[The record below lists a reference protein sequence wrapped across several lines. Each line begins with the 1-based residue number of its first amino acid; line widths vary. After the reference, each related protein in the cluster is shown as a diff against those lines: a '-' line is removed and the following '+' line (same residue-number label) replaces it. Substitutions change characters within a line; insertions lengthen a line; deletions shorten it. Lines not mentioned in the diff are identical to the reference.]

1 VACPSWVLASAPWAL
16 AAAVPVTIG
25 DGSEEP
31 PSAEAEAEGETS
43 EEPAVEEAAKGA
55 TGAETC
61 AGGSGQAEVEELA
74 AGRSGEAQM
83 SASAHQ
89 RRAAFAEEVPML
101 ASGLQ
106 RTTAAFEGAEGAE
119 DVEDVEGV
127 GAAGTH
133 TVVAVAAASSAVHSG
148 ASSGSGAG
156 RCAVAACR
164 RTHLAV
170 APEDRRVAACQVLF
184 GSHFWR
190 KVSIPFAA
198 VGGYGREERM
208 ERH

>member
-1 VACPSWVLASAPWAL
+1 MACPNWVLASAPWAL

-31 PSAEAEAEGETS
+31 PSAGVEAEEETS

-61 AGGSGQAEVEELA
+61 AGGSGQAAVEELA

-106 RTTAAFEGAEGAE
+106 RTTAAFEGAEGAD

-198 VGGYGREERM
+198 VGGCGREERM